1 MRVMVTG
8 GTGFA
13 GSHATAALV
22 RAGHDVR
29 LLVRNEEKLR
39 RTFEPHEFEVKD
51 FVLGDMTEQASVEE
65 AMEGCEAVLHTAALV
80 SMGSERADEVTR
92 SNLRGTELVIGGAA
106 ERGIERIL
114 YLSSLGA
121 LFHPRATDIR
131 ANSDV
136 VESRNPYTRSKANA
150 ELYVRRLQ
158 RDGAPITTVFP
169 SAILGPDDPALSEAM
184 KGIGTFVNT
193 CILRSAGGYLSVDV
207 RDLAGVQLR
216 LLEEGRRG
224 GFIAAGHFLAWPQL
238 GDLLDSITGH
248 RVRRLPGPG
257 WLMRAAGRVGDLAK
271 RVVTFELPLTYEGMC
286 FATQMP
292 PIQDS
297 PELAELGIRFRD
309 PLETYTDALRWLV
322 SAGHLTAGC
331 APKLTAAG

>member
-1 MRVMVTG
+1 
-8 GTGFA
+8 
-13 GSHATAALV
+13 
-22 RAGHDVR
+22 
-29 LLVRNEEKLR
+29 
-39 RTFEPHEFEVKD
+39 
-51 FVLGDMTEQASVEE
+51 MTDPASVDE
-65 AMEGCEAVLHTAALV
+65 AMEGCDAVLHTAALV
-80 SMGSERADEVTR
+80 SIGSERADEVLR

-121 LFHPRATDIR
+121 LFHPQASDIK
-131 ANSDV
+131 ADSEV
-136 VESRNPYTRSKANA
+136 AESRNPYSRSKANA

-158 RDGAPITTVFP
+158 REGAPISTVYP

-184 KGIGTFVNT
+184 KGVAIFVET

-207 RDLAGVQLR
+207 RDLAALQRR
-216 LLEEGRRG
+216 LLEERRAG
-224 GFIAAGHFLAWPQL
+224 GYIAAGHFLAWPAL

-257 WLMRAAGRVGDLAK
+257 WLLRGLGRAGDLAK
-271 RVVTFELPLTYEGMC
+271 RVVAFELPLTYEAMC

-292 PIQDS
+292 PIADS

-309 PLETYTDALRWLV
+309 PVETYTDALRWLLR
-322 SAGHLTAGC
+322 AGHLDAEY
-331 APKLTAAG
+331 APRLADDG